1 MTVAYLVTWM
11 MVFLRAVGVVLLM
24 PEFAGRTPPIM
35 ARVGLM
41 ACLAT
46 LIAGIVPSAEV
57 PDTQWHLGTMAA
69 GEVLLGLAL
78 GYVSRLT
85 FSAMEFAGRLIASEV
100 GISAAPGFGA
110 PAMGSE
116 SLASFLSSLAVI
128 LFFIFGGHLSAIT
141 AFTRSFSIA
150 HPGHPSISPAAVTE
164 VVRLTGRLIEL
175 GVRIAAP
182 FIALNFLVTL
192 AFSALG
198 RAVPRMQ
205 VFVMSGSVRAA
216 VGIALLAGA
225 GTLIGRYL
233 YAEFYRMPTDMLGL
247 VGGR

>member
-1 MTVAYLVTWM
+1 MTLAYLVTWM
-11 MVFLRAVGVVLLM
+11 MVFLRAVGIVLLL

-35 ARVGLM
+35 VRVGLM

-46 LIAGIVPSAEV
+46 LLAGIVTSAQVPS
-57 PDTQWHLGTMAA
+57 TQWQLGFMAG

-110 PAMGSE
+110 PSMGSE
-116 SLASFLSSLAVI
+116 SLASFLSSLAII
-128 LFFIFGGHLSAIT
+128 LFFTFGGHLSAIT
-141 AFTRSFSIA
+141 AFTRSFAIA
-150 HPGHPSISPAAVTE
+150 PAGHPALSPAAASQIVA
-164 VVRLTGRLIEL
+164 LTGRLIEL
-175 GVRIAAP
+175 SVRIAAP

-205 VFVMSGSVRAA
+205 VFIMSGSVRAA

-225 GTLIGRYL
+225 GTLMGRYL
-233 YAEFYRMPTDMLGL
+233 YSEFYRMPVDMLEL